1 MYRAIARYLRG
12 ELSRVGAAGAVLPS
26 EAEMARRY
34 GVSRMTLRQ
43 ALDELA
49 EEGLI
54 QRRQG
59 RATVISE
66 RRYVREYAGLRS
78 FFEEVVGS
86 GGVPSSRV
94 LDIRVGALPEAL
106 RDVAGFRVKE
116 AAYYCIR
123 RLRLADGIA
132 MGIHTAYVDQRLCPE
147 LDRHDLEHESL
158 LHLYEVNYGLRVAK
172 AVQQISARIASE
184 EEAELLGIPQG
195 AAVLVHIGRT
205 LLETGKL
212 LEYLEAVYRTDRYG
226 YTITLHRG

>member
-1 MYRAIARYLRG
+1 MEGGGRNRAGGRRVVDVAVPESWRVIGGYEAPMYRAIARYLRG

-78 FFEEVVGS
+78 
-86 GGVPSSRV
+86 SSR
-94 LDIRVGALPEAL
+94 
-106 RDVAGFRVKE
+106 
-116 AAYYCIR
+116 
-123 RLRLADGIA
+123 
-132 MGIHTAYVDQRLCPE
+132 
-147 LDRHDLEHESL
+147 
-158 LHLYEVNYGLRVAK
+158 
-172 AVQQISARIASE
+172 
-184 EEAELLGIPQG
+184 
-195 AAVLVHIGRT
+195 
-205 LLETGKL
+205 KL
-212 LEYLEAVYRTDRYG
+212 LAVAEFRAREYWTSKSEHCRKLCVTW
-226 YTITLHRG
+226 RGSESRRQLTTASANSDWLTGSPWGSIRPMSISVCVRS